1 MDLLLLMT
9 RALRSFSLL
18 TAGLLCLALLST
30 PATAQDQEAQDQ
42 EVEDQEAQNPADQT
56 EQAREAADAW
66 LALFDADDI
75 EATYEMAAE
84 TFKTQVE
91 MQDWEA
97 QAAQV
102 KQAVG
107 ELDGRTYMETTYAD
121 ELPQAPEGDYMIVQ
135 YDTQYANLNVTE
147 FVILV
152 LDEDTWRM
160 VGFNAQPQQQGQ

>member
-1 MDLLLLMT
+1 MT

-30 PATAQDQEAQDQ
+30 PAAAQDQEAQ
-42 EVEDQEAQNPADQT
+42 DQEAQNPADQT

>member
-1 MDLLLLMT
+1 MT

-18 TAGLLCLALLST
+18 TASLLCLALLST
-30 PATAQDQEAQDQ
+30 PAIAQDQEDQEAQD
-42 EVEDQEAQNPADQT
+42 PADQT

-75 EATYEMAAE
+75 EGTYETAAE

-91 MQDWEA
+91 MQDWQM
-97 QAAQV
+97 QAEQV

-152 LDEDTWRM
+152 LEEDTWRM
-160 VGFNAQPQQQGQ
+160 VGFNAQPQQEGQ

>member
-30 PATAQDQEAQDQ
+30 PAAAQDQEAQ
-42 EVEDQEAQNPADQT
+42 DQEAQNPADQT

>member
-9 RALRSFSLL
+9 RALRSFLLL

-30 PATAQDQEAQDQ
+30 PATAQDQEAQD
-42 EVEDQEAQNPADQT
+42 PADQT
-56 EQAREAADAW
+56 EEAREAADAW
-66 LALFDADDI
+66 LALFDANDI
-75 EATYEMAAE
+75 EATYDAAAE
-84 TFKTQVE
+84 AFKTQVE
-91 MQDWEA
+91 LQDWEA

-135 YDTQYANLNVTE
+135 YETQYANLNVTE
-147 FVILV
+147 YVILV
-152 LDEDTWRM
+152 QEGDTWRM
-160 VGFNAQPQQQGQ
+160 VGFNAQPQQEGQ

>member
-9 RALRSFSLL
+9 RALRSFLLL

-30 PATAQDQEAQDQ
+30 PATAQDQEAQD
-42 EVEDQEAQNPADQT
+42 PADQT
-56 EQAREAADAW
+56 EEAREAADAW
-66 LALFDADDI
+66 LALFDANDI
-75 EATYEMAAE
+75 EATYDTAAE
-84 TFKTQVE
+84 AFKTQVE
-91 MQDWEA
+91 LQDWEA

-135 YDTQYANLNVTE
+135 YETQYANLNVTE
-147 FVILV
+147 YVILV
-152 LDEDTWRM
+152 QEGDTWRM
-160 VGFNAQPQQQGQ
+160 VGFNAQPQQEGQ

>member
-1 MDLLLLMT
+1 MDLSSLMT

-18 TAGLLCLALLST
+18 TASLLCLALLST
-30 PATAQDQEAQDQ
+30 PAIAQDQEDQEAQD
-42 EVEDQEAQNPADQT
+42 PADQT

-75 EATYEMAAE
+75 EGTYETAAE

-91 MQDWEA
+91 MQDWQM
-97 QAAQV
+97 QAEQV

-152 LDEDTWRM
+152 LEEDTWRM
-160 VGFNAQPQQQGQ
+160 VGFNAQPQQEGQ